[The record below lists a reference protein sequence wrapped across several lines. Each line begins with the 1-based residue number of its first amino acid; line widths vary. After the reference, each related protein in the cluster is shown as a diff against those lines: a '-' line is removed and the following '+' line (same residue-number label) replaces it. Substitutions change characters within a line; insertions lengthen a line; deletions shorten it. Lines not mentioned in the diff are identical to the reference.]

1 MSAGTLVH
9 ATNED
14 EIDAVFTTFVREQ
27 ITATA
32 HPGLDRGRPRQD
44 ERPLVHGEV
53 VLGAGRRSRERP

>member
-27 ITATA
+27 IGAVILSPDA
-32 HPGLDRGRPRQD
+32 LFASRREQLVRLHAPRAV
-44 ERPLVHGEV
+44 R
-53 VLGAGRRSRERP
+53 